1 MENARHRLLVA
12 HDENMA
18 DLLKAEHRLL
28 EGTEF
33 CEALSSVRLV
43 GNVRPF
49 YHGTLLSTLKLLTQ
63 PRTARFRAT

>member
-1 MENARHRLLVA
+1 MYEYWTYNERWAV
-12 HDENMA
+12 M
-18 DLLKAEHRLL
+18 KAEHRLL